1 MSSRWKILAGIAA
14 AGALA
19 TAQAWKKPV
28 PEWTADD
35 AHEVLTDSPW
45 TKTVTPTMELSDGGQ
60 RGNGGR
66 RNGGLGG
73 GNIGIGIPGIG
84 GIGRPGR
91 YPGGGYPGGGYP
103 SGGGGY
109 PTGRNPGGN
118 SPGDDRGSSQST
130 TPPTLTLRWESAL
143 PVREAELKARE
154 TDAPSI
160 DEKYYA
166 IAVRGVP
173 PRMLRNGGH
182 ALESELKKQAVLKRQ
197 GKKDVKP
204 SNVEVHEREDG
215 PLIIYLFPKSAEIT
229 NSDRE
234 VELDVQI
241 ERLKFGATFETGEM
255 LYDGKLAL

>member
-1 MSSRWKILAGIAA
+1 MPSSWKIVIGIAA
-14 AGALA
+14 AAALA

-45 TKTVTPTMELSDGGQ
+45 TKTVTPTMELSNSGERTRRSGGT
-60 RGNGGR
+60 GGPS
-66 RNGGLGG
+66 
-73 GNIGIGIPGIG
+73 IGIGIPGIG

-103 SGGGGY
+103 GGGGY
-109 PTGRNPGGN
+109 PPGRNPGG
-118 SPGDDRGSSQST
+118 SAPSDDRGSSQST

-154 TDAPSI
+154 TDAPTI

-182 ALESELKKQAVLKRQ
+182 ALESELKKQAVLKRP

-215 PLIIYLFPKSAEIT
+215 PLIVYLFPKSAEIG
-229 NSDRE
+229 NADRE

-241 ERLKFGATFETGEM
+241 ERLKFGATFETEQM
-255 LYDGKLAL
+255 VYDGKLAL

>member
-1 MSSRWKILAGIAA
+1 MPSSWKILAGIAA
-14 AGALA
+14 ASVLA

-45 TKTVTPTMELSDGGQ
+45 TKTVTPTMELSNDGD
-60 RGNGGR
+60 RGR
-66 RNGGLGG
+66 RGGGPGG

-103 SGGGGY
+103 
-109 PTGRNPGGN
+109 TGRNPGG
-118 SPGDDRGSSQST
+118 SYPGGSYPGGDDKREST
-130 TPPTLTLRWESAL
+130 SPPTLSLRWESAL

-154 TDAPSI
+154 TDAPTI
-160 DEKYYA
+160 NEKYYA

-182 ALESELKKQAVLKRQ
+182 VLESELKKQAVLKRP

-204 SNVEVHEREDG
+204 SSVEVHEREDG

-241 ERLKFGATFETGEM
+241 ERLKFGATFETAEM
-255 LYDGKLAL
+255 VYDGKLAL